1 MDIGEVQMVCP
12 LAWVNFMKT
21 WISKKDTKLKYFL
34 MQKRELLYL
43 RITDRKELLAL
54 SILVTVLFGAY
65 AFNNVLFH
73 FLYKVST
80 VWSICDL
87 LCFCYKV
94 WFIHNLDWNSSFTC
108 LCIFNKSECLFR
120 ITGLGEVEPNT
131 LHFNRTLRPGKGKG
145 LAHHY
150 GGLAYNLACQ
160 RLRQN
165 ASALEISAS
174 SAKTVPLA
182 VDILVFLH

>member
-1 MDIGEVQMVCP
+1 
-12 LAWVNFMKT
+12 MKT

-80 VWSICDL
+80 I
-87 LCFCYKV
+87 
-94 WFIHNLDWNSSFTC
+94 
-108 LCIFNKSECLFR
+108 
-120 ITGLGEVEPNT
+120 
-131 LHFNRTLRPGKGKG
+131 
-145 LAHHY
+145 
-150 GGLAYNLACQ
+150 
-160 RLRQN
+160 
-165 ASALEISAS
+165 
-174 SAKTVPLA
+174 
-182 VDILVFLH
+182 